1 MWEYLLAGLFFG
13 ITGGLTPGP
22 LMTLVISE
30 TLKYGKRAGLKVA
43 LAPLLTDTPI
53 VIGILLLIAR
63 ITSISFLAGI
73 ISLGGGF
80 FLIYL
85 GMESLKFR
93 ADKLQLSTTVPRS
106 LIKGIITNFLNPS
119 PYIFW
124 FTIGAP
130 IIVKASAASAHHAV
144 AFLGSM
150 YFCLVGSK
158 IVVALLLD
166 RSRALLSSTVYTWI
180 IRGLGIILLLFAVYF
195 FWEGII
201 KILDLN

>member
-1 MWEYLLAGLFFG
+1 MWEFLLAGLFFG

-30 TLKYGKRAGLKVA
+30 TLKYGKRAGIKIA

-53 VIGILLLIAR
+53 VIGILFLIAKV
-63 ITSISFLAGI
+63 TSISLIAGI
-73 ISLGGGF
+73 ISLCGGV

-85 GMESLKFR
+85 GMESLRFR
-93 ADKLQLSTTVPRS
+93 VDSLHLSQAVPKS
-106 LIKGIITNFLNPS
+106 LLKGIITNFLNPS

-130 IIVKASAASAHHAV
+130 IILKASEVHITHAA

-158 IVVALLLD
+158 ITVALLLD
-166 RSRALLSSTVYTWI
+166 RSRALLSSSLYTWI

-195 FWEGII
+195 FWEGMI
-201 KILDLN
+201 KIL

>member
-22 LMTLVISE
+22 LLTLVVSE
-30 TLKYGKRAGLKVA
+30 TLKYGKRAGLKIA
-43 LAPLLTDTPI
+43 LAPLFTDTPI
-53 VIGILLLIAR
+53 VIVILLLVAKV
-63 ITSISFLAGI
+63 TSITLLAGI
-73 ISLGGGF
+73 ISLCGGF

-85 GMESLKFR
+85 GLESLKFR
-93 ADKLQLSTTVPRS
+93 ADRLQLSTNVPRS
-106 LIKGIITNFLNPS
+106 LLKGVITNFLNPS

-130 IIVKASAASAHHAV
+130 IILKASAVHTGFAV
-144 AFLGSM
+144 AFLSSM
-150 YFCLVGSK
+150 YLCLVGSK
-158 IVVALLLD
+158 VTVALLLD
-166 RSRALLSSTVYTWI
+166 RSRSFLSSTAYTWI

-201 KILDLN
+201 KISL

>member
-1 MWEYLLAGLFFG
+1 MVEFLLAGLFFG

-30 TLKYGKRAGLKVA
+30 TLKYGKRAGIKIA

-53 VIGILLLIAR
+53 VIGILYLVAR
-63 ITSISFLAGI
+63 VTSINLLAGI
-73 ISLGGGF
+73 ISLCGGF

-85 GMESLKFR
+85 GMESLGFR
-93 ADKLQLSTTVPRS
+93 ADSLKLSQATPRS
-106 LIKGIITNFLNPS
+106 LLKGIVTNFLNPS

-130 IIVKASAASAHHAV
+130 IILKASAESISHAI
-144 AFLGSM
+144 AFLCSM
-150 YFCLVGSK
+150 YICLVGSK
-158 IVVALLLD
+158 ITVALLLD
-166 RSRALLSSTVYTWI
+166 RSRAFLNSTIYTWT

-195 FWEGII
+195 FWEGFC
-201 KILDLN
+201 KIY